1 MAIAVHPYV
10 TGVPHRI
17 KYFEKIYEYMKGHP
31 GVLFWT
37 GEQILDWYRERGVG

>member
-10 TGVPHRI
+10 SGVPHRI
-17 KYFEKIYEYMKGHP
+17 KYFEAIYEYMRHNP

-37 GEQILDWYRERGVG
+37 GEQILDWYKG